1 MSQQQQPEALRVAAW
16 LITAPQSTTHG
27 DMLIAG
33 RELRRL
39 HARVLELEAW
49 QEEVRS
55 NSPLLARLE
64 RAEQRVQELETQL
77 ARMVYLPDYLQ
88 RQDAVIIARKTYEA
102 MRSPS
107 PQRPDPA
114 GVAAQAILGAEKDE
128 LYRSRIGLQCS
139 HCKTGKYR
147 ADSNGYN
154 DFHRCDKCRHVPMWH
169 GDGQEFAAPKSAWVC
184 LLCRSSRPGHH
195 GFLIDGITPCPEG
208 KTS

>member
-1 MSQQQQPEALRVAAW
+1 MTKAQQPEALRVAAW

-39 HARVLELEAW
+39 HARVQELEAW

-64 RAEQRVQELETQL
+64 RAEQRVQELE
-77 ARMVYLPDYLQ
+77 ALQ
-88 RQDAVIIARKTYEA
+88 ERKPMTD
-102 MRSPS
+102 S
-107 PQRPDPA
+107 DI
-114 GVAAQAILGAEKDE
+114 VAAQESLIAAKDE

-154 DFHRCDKCRHVPMWH
+154 DFHRCDICRYVPMWH